1 MSQNELMVVSTQA
14 FPAVAERKGSNYVV
28 TSPLTGNEVKLD
40 RNTDFGVVP
49 KTKKPSLYK
58 SGAEKI
64 IMSYGL
70 MCRYSV
76 ESKMEIVD
84 KAQAVFGYVFK
95 CSLYKGFT
103 KPDGTYQEVEYAN
116 GYGAA
121 NTSEK
126 RNGYNS
132 AYDSLNGTIK
142 MAQKRAM
149 VQAALSVSG
158 LSAMFSQDM
167 EDETGVSMQEMIE
180 QKPTDVINSQQR
192 TRMGNVAANAGMT
205 TQQFGKWLSAEGYP
219 KSSQITVKQFD
230 EIIEKLQKIAKG
242 E

>member
-1 MSQNELMVVSTQA
+1 MEHNELMVVSTQA
-14 FPAVAERKGSNYVV
+14 FPAVAERKGSNYLV
-28 TSPLTGNEVKLD
+28 TSPLTGEQAKLD
-40 RNTDFGVVP
+40 RGTDFGVVP

-64 IMSYGL
+64 IMAYGL
-70 MCRYSV
+70 MCRYTV
-76 ESKMEIVD
+76 ESKMEMVSD
-84 KAQAVFGYVFK
+84 KQAMFGYVFK
-95 CSLYKGFT
+95 CSLFKGFT
-103 KPDGTYQEVEYAN
+103 KPDGIYQEVEYSN

-132 AYDSLNGTIK
+132 AYDSLNSTIK

-158 LSAMFSQDM
+158 LSAMFSQDV
-167 EDETGVSMQEMIE
+167 EDETGITMAEMID
-180 QKPTDVINSQQR
+180 QKPTDIINSQQR

-219 KSSQITVKQFD
+219 KSSQITVRQFD
-230 EIIEKLQKIAKG
+230 EIIDKLQKLAKG

>member
-1 MSQNELMVVSTQA
+1 MEHNELMVVTTEA
-14 FPAVAERKGSNYVV
+14 FPAVVEREGSNYII
-28 TSPLTGNEVKLD
+28 TSPLTGNKEKLI

-58 SGAEKI
+58 AGAEKV
-64 IMSYGL
+64 IMAYGL

-76 ESKMEIVD
+76 ESKMEVVSD
-84 KAQAVFGYVFK
+84 KQAMFGYVFK

-103 KPDGTYQEVEYAN
+103 KPDGTYQEVEYSN

-132 AYDSLNGTIK
+132 AYDSLNSTIK

-149 VQAALSVSG
+149 VQAALSVAC

-167 EDETGVSMQEMIE
+167 EDETGVTMAEMID
-180 QKPTDVINSQQR
+180 QKPTDIINSQQR

-230 EIIEKLQKIAKG
+230 EIIEKLQKMSKG